1 MRRDAACRREP
12 LPGPFAQPIAVTAR
26 QRGVLERIVRRETSP
41 QRLVRRAT
49 LVLAAAAGATNAE
62 AGRRAGVGA
71 EGARPWRARWA
82 GAGAALLA
90 AEAEGDDRALAAVVA
105 GGLADE
111 PRSGAPAPFSP
122 AQLCRLMALAGTPP
136 AAVGRP
142 SDRWTPRELADA
154 AARRG
159 VVGRLSP
166 STVRRFV
173 ARPTS
178 SRTAAAPG

>member
-1 MRRDAACRREP
+1 M
-12 LPGPFAQPIAVTAR
+12 PGPFAQPIAVTAR

-49 LVLAAAAGATNAE
+49 LVLAAAAGATNEE

-71 EGARPWRARWA
+71 EVARQWRARWA
-82 GAGAALLA
+82 GAGEALLA

-105 GGLADE
+105 GVLADE
-111 PRSGAPAPFSP
+111 PRSGAPATFTPE
-122 AQLCRLMALAGTPP
+122 QLCRIMALACTPP
-136 AAVGRP
+136 AEVGRP
-142 SDRWTPRELADA
+142 IDRWTPRELADE

-159 VVGRLSP
+159 IVGRISP
-166 STVRRFV
+166 STVRRFF

-178 SRTAAAPG
+178 SRTAAATG